1 MRKRIVLGKI
11 GQVRENVLA
20 RSLFA
25 RKNLSP
31 ETPGRKLRQKSEGD
45 TTRGA
50 VRSTDNLS
58 FVTLDDSIRF
68 WLTRRG
74 RQHVAEEVQPS
85 PYLQRIPVKGIFVRR
100 RFGVEEILSNVAH
113 LTDTDNCTY
122 SEKILPPSD
131 KVSDP

>member
-50 VRSTDNLS
+50 VRSTGS
-58 FVTLDDSIRF
+58 PPVVRQTLDEF
-68 WLTRRG
+68 NVAFKKAYPEGERG
-74 RQHVAEEVQPS
+74 QHV
-85 PYLQRIPVKGIFVRR
+85 
-100 RFGVEEILSNVAH
+100 VE
-113 LTDTDNCTY
+113 
-122 SEKILPPSD
+122 
-131 KVSDP
+131 